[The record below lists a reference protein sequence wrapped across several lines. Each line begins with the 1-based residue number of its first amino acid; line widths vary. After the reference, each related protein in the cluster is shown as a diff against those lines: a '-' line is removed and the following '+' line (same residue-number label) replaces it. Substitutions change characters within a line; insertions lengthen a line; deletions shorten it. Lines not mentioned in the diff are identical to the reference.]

1 MSREDS
7 RPRLGEIDVP
17 TLVVWGAEDGITS
30 CAHQDEIVSLI
41 DGSRLAVIPGAG
53 HLVTIEAPDAVMPLL
68 DAFLDA

>member
-1 MSREDS
+1 M
-7 RPRLGEIDVP
+7 P

-30 CAHQDEIVSLI
+30 RAHQDDIVSLI

-53 HLVTIEAPDAVMPLL
+53 HLVTIEAPEVVVPLL